1 LTVAPLVNFNRL
13 TNSNAKDVSS
23 NLNVLSPGV
32 QGEAFFENLADGY
45 LQLYV
50 NDRLNVNSTFEG
62 ETSSWSNTFQIA
74 PVYWPLYIDRPIPIW
89 YTFRTVVP
97 TFTVQYFDRLNG
109 ASEPIF
115 ASSNR
120 VFRYGPGVTVWM
132 RFFDAAP
139 VPDWLQ
145 KFSGSVSFD
154 WYQDTISNRKYQHL
168 LAMLTYNITKN
179 YGVTASYE
187 DGEVEETGA
196 RIEITKVGLSVTY

>member
-1 LTVAPLVNFNRL
+1 
-13 TNSNAKDVSS
+13 
-23 NLNVLSPGV
+23 
-32 QGEAFFENLADGY
+32 
-45 LQLYV
+45 
-50 NDRLNVNSTFEG
+50 
-62 ETSSWSNTFQIA
+62 
-74 PVYWPLYIDRPIPIW
+74 
-89 YTFRTVVP
+89 
-97 TFTVQYFDRLNG
+97 
-109 ASEPIF
+109 
-115 ASSNR
+115 
-120 VFRYGPGVTVWM
+120 M